1 MPWAV
6 GLRARRMDFEALEK
20 QQKKLRGDSVMQ
32 QDDYARR
39 MASSW
44 ELEALQLVQQ
54 VDSVRHRPLPM
65 S

>member
-1 MPWAV
+1 
-6 GLRARRMDFEALEK
+6 MDFEALEK